1 MASLPDFLRLLRE
14 QTIVTLPDKPADV
27 VKRLQAYRAAY
38 DTRKNKTANAA
49 NKDLL
54 AGLVWAHA
62 HHDDLA
68 PAVASLTD
76 AQRHTLLNAFG
87 LDLTILQSNP
97 RWPTILARH
106 IVIHCDPGS
115 TPVKKAPSAADSA
128 GGGAPLP
135 PSDGQRGASR
145 GGRARRALLADSSGA
160 GTITDRN
167 SVGFSLPAD
176 SVGSLGHGS
185 TGSLPP
191 GLISKDPDWSCPVSD
206 DDLEDRDDAPPP
218 SGLAAQRVCDAR
230 RPRSSKR
237 RRGKRSG
244 SQSESSSSG
253 SSSSGASLSS
263 ESGDIGPITAGGG
276 GTSLALT
283 RAPPPCRLLPDL
295 AGRRRWLHPPCH
307 ARGRRVAVSVA
318 RAVMQDSPRGGVHP
332 LGLSRVP

>member
-1 MASLPDFLRLLRE
+1 MD
-14 QTIVTLPDKPADV
+14 
-27 VKRLQAYRAAY
+27 
-38 DTRKNKTANAA
+38 
-49 NKDLL
+49 
-54 AGLVWAHA
+54 
-62 HHDDLA
+62 
-68 PAVASLTD
+68 
-76 AQRHTLLNAFG
+76 
-87 LDLTILQSNP
+87 
-97 RWPTILARH
+97 
-106 IVIHCDPGS
+106 IHCQEGFEGYYS
-115 TPVKKAPSAADSA
+115 
-128 GGGAPLP
+128 
-135 PSDGQRGASR
+135 
-145 GGRARRALLADSSGA
+145 A

-206 DDLEDRDDAPPP
+206 DDLEDGDDAPPP

-283 RAPPPCRLLPDL
+283 RVPPPCRLLPDL

-318 RAVMQDSPRGGVHP
+318 RAVVQDSPTKHSHALVWLP
-332 LGLSRVP
+332 LTCCRSSLGPFSQFENAID